1 MVDIRPEYTGTLGS
15 TKADLVFYLNDG
27 TGSPVEKFRITSS
40 GSLVTEEIDGGT
52 F

>member
-27 TGSPVEKFRITSS
+27 TGAPEEKVRITSS
-40 GSLVTEEIDGGT
+40 GELIATEIDGGT